1 MKIIH
6 VLLGKAN
13 PNTMNGVNKV
23 VHNLAT
29 EQMKL
34 GYDVEVWGLTGT
46 PSKVSHAHDYN
57 LRLFTVQKIRFLLS
71 ASLSDA
77 IKELKNT
84 DVIVHLHSVF
94 LPELYAVSR
103 KLKANNITWVL
114 SPHSGYN
121 FNSLKKNK
129 YMKAIYIALF
139 EKKLVSQSKRIHA
152 IGQSEIQ
159 DIKAISPSSEIV
171 LIPNGQSL
179 LDVEFTPQPVIKEV
193 EKPVFGFC
201 GRLAKD
207 HKGLDLLI
215 SAFSQY
221 KNNSGKGV
229 LWLIG
234 HGPDA
239 DALKAQVQFLGIS
252 QYVHFFGTKF
262 TDEKLS
268 IMSNMDVFI
277 HTSRWDV
284 YPTATL
290 EAAALKTPLLL
301 SEETNMGAHVKQF
314 GCGLILEDNSVECI
328 ENALHVFSS
337 LEIEKRIQ
345 MGISAKRLI
354 KDELNWPNLSLAV
367 TENLYGLSK

>member
-34 GYDVEVWGLTGT
+34 NHDVEVWGLTGT
-46 PSKVSHAHDYN
+46 PNEIRHACDYR
-57 LRLFTVQKIRFLLS
+57 LRLFIAQKVRFFLS
-71 ASLSDA
+71 RSLKDA
-77 IKELKNT
+77 IKEIKNT
-84 DVIVHLHSVF
+84 DIIVHLHSVF

-103 KLKANNITWVL
+103 ELKVNNVPWVL

-121 FNSLKKNK
+121 SNSLKKNK
-129 YMKAIYIALF
+129 LMKATYISLF
-139 EKKLVSQSKRIHA
+139 EKKLVAQSKKIHA

-159 DIKAISPSSEIV
+159 DIKAIAPMSEIV

-179 LDVEFTPQPVIKEV
+179 SDVEFTPQDVIE
-193 EKPVFGFC
+193 EAELPVFGFC
-201 GRLAKD
+201 GRLAAN

-215 SAFSQY
+215 SAFAHY

-234 HGPDA
+234 DGPDA
-239 DALKAQVQFLGIS
+239 QTLKAQVKFLEIT
-252 QYVHFFGTKF
+252 QYVYFFGTKF

-268 IMSNMDVFI
+268 IMSRMDVFV
-277 HTSRWDV
+277 HTSRWEGMPMSV
-284 YPTATL
+284 L
-290 EAAALKTPLLL
+290 EAAALKTPMLL
-301 SEETNMGAHVKQF
+301 SGETNMGAHVKQF
-314 GCGLILEDNSVECI
+314 DCGVILKNNTIECI
-328 ENALHVFSS
+328 EQALFKFSL
-337 LEIEKRIQ
+337 LEEIKLIQ
-345 MGISAKRLI
+345 MGVNARRMIEE
-354 KDELNWPNLSLAV
+354 ELNWAVLSKAV
-367 TENLYGLSK
+367 IKNLYGVC